1 MPFSFL
7 NPWVW
12 LGALAIAAPLWLH
25 LRRKRETNVIR
36 FSAVRFL
43 QDQQEPRRSPLRL
56 RNLFLFALRVLALVL
71 LVSAFAWPY
80 VKGPDTMPIRES
92 RVYILDNT
100 LSHQAGNGF
109 TRDRDR
115 IAKDFS
121 SAGPDVQLA
130 VIELTSNPRVLVSF
144 GDDRSSAREK
154 LVQLQP
160 SYQRGPY
167 LAAFRQANALLA
179 NSLGFQKRIV
189 FLGDNQANQW
199 RENLTTPP
207 FLRNIEVDLPR
218 SAAPELPNLALT
230 EPRIQRIFLG
240 DKSQIHF
247 TAKLSHWGPAGSA
260 GVRLQA
266 NDQTIFN
273 RVVDLQNQPETIMLQ
288 AQWEAEPAG
297 WVTGE
302 MTIEGSPNANAGD
315 DRLYFSLP
323 PVVEGRVAV
332 LAQSSY
338 LRLALSPEVMRG
350 QWAARLLDPAELA
363 AEIEAN
369 RDEEVLCLE
378 SNYLQSGDARKLVSR
393 YLSNGRGVVL
403 LLNRITPTIKAC
415 LRELGF
421 EGEAVEESRPSR
433 LQFVVSNHPIFHP
446 FLSSDYGNLMEVK
459 INKYVR
465 LTAKDAL
472 PLMFCDQG
480 AALLFQGTRFPG
492 KLFVA
497 TFGMDREHTS
507 WPVHQTFIPFL
518 DLALQSARAED
529 KCPSFFEPGEV
540 AVFPL
545 PPGSETNQVTL
556 RAGGKEIARGVVRNG
571 TAQLH
576 MPGLPGLYTVT
587 YGEDER
593 VQKVFSVNPSPK
605 ESELVYLE
613 GSEAMK
619 TWRLGTGA
627 EAARAAAVSPAG
639 RLSLAAILR
648 QNVWWWMLLAA
659 VLALFLES
667 ALAGSRRQ
675 NA

>member
-7 NPWVW
+7 NPWLW

-43 QDQQEPRRSPLRL
+43 QDQLEPRRSPLRL
-56 RNLFLFALRVLALVL
+56 RNLFLFVLRVLALVL
-71 LVSAFAWPY
+71 LVAAFAWPY

-100 LSHQAGNGF
+100 LSHQANAGF

-121 SAGPDVQLA
+121 TAGPDTQLA
-130 VIELTSNPRVLVSF
+130 VVELTSNPRVLVSF
-144 GDDRSSAREK
+144 GDNRAEARQK
-154 LVQLQP
+154 LVELKP
-160 SYQRGPY
+160 SYQRGSY
-167 LAAFRQANALLA
+167 LAAFRQANAILA

-199 RENLTTPP
+199 RENLTSPP
-207 FLRNIEVDLPR
+207 FLRNVEIDLPK
-218 SAAPELPNLALT
+218 SNTPELPNLALA

-240 DKSQIHF
+240 DKSPIYF

-273 RVVDLQNQPETIMLQ
+273 RMVDLQNQPETIMLQ
-288 AQWEAEPAG
+288 AQWEAEPAD

-302 MTIEGSPNANAGD
+302 VTIDGAPNANAGD

-350 QWAARLLDPAELA
+350 QWAARILDPAQLA

-369 RDEEVLCLE
+369 RDEDVLCLE
-378 SNYLQSGDARKLVSR
+378 SNYLQSGDARKLVTR
-393 YLSNGRGVVL
+393 YLTNGRGVVL
-403 LLNRITPTIKAC
+403 FLNRITPTIKAS

-421 EGEAVEESRPSR
+421 EGEAVEESRASR
-433 LQFVVSNHPIFHP
+433 FQYVVSNHPIFHP
-446 FLSSDYGNLMEVK
+446 FLSPDYGNLMEVK

-472 PLMFCDQG
+472 PLVFSDQG
-480 AALLFQGTRFPG
+480 AALFFQGTRFPG

-497 TFGMDREHTS
+497 SFGMDREHTT

-540 AVFPL
+540 AVFPV
-545 PPGSETNQVTL
+545 PPGNETNVVIL
-556 RAGGKEIARGVVRNG
+556 RGGGSELARSVVRNS

-576 MPGLPGLYTVT
+576 LPGLPGLYSVT
-587 YGEDER
+587 YGNDDT

-619 TWRLGTGA
+619 TWCLTSGSDAGKPATS
-627 EAARAAAVSPAG
+627 SPSG

-659 VLALFLES
+659 VLALFLEN
-667 ALAGSRRQ
+667 AFAGSRRQ

>member
-115 IAKDFS
+115 IAEDFS

-179 NSLGFQKRIV
+179 NSLGFQKLIV

-218 SAAPELPNLALT
+218 PAAPELPNLALT

-288 AQWEAEPAG
+288 AQWEAEPAA

-350 QWAARLLDPAELA
+350 QWAARLLDPAKLA

-529 KCPSFFEPGEV
+529 KCPSFFEPSEV

-545 PPGSETNQVTL
+545 PPGHETNQVTL
-556 RAGGKEIARGVVRNG
+556 RAGDKEIARGVVRNG

-576 MPGLPGLYTVT
+576 MPGLPGLYSVT
-587 YGEDER
+587 YGEDEK

-605 ESELVYLE
+605 ESELVYLD
-613 GSEAMK
+613 GAEAMK

-627 EAARAAAVSPAG
+627 EAAKAAAASPAG

-648 QNVWWWMLLAA
+648 QNVWWWMLLVA